1 MTPDMPMPND
11 RAAFNSALADIH
23 HDHAAMR
30 DLAEMAIRSGFPT
43 DETLSLAEMV
53 MAHERAEARLF
64 ALPFVTRPPESV
76 TARAARAHRHSLEYT
91 TGTYHLPDRG
101 AAAALFV
108 DNLLAHIAVEDAWL
122 AREDE
127 HQKERLKTHD

>member
-1 MTPDMPMPND
+1 MTPDISIPND
-11 RAAFNSALADIH
+11 RAAFNAALAEIH

-53 MAHERAEARLF
+53 TAHERTEARLF

-76 TARAARAHRHSLEYT
+76 TASAARAQRHCMEYT
-91 TGTYHLPDRG
+91 TGNYHLPDRS
-101 AAAALFV
+101 AAAALF
-108 DNLLAHIAVEDAWL
+108 A
-122 AREDE
+122 
-127 HQKERLKTHD
+127 K

>member
-1 MTPDMPMPND
+1 MTPDISIPND
-11 RAAFNSALADIH
+11 RAAFNAALAEIH

-53 MAHERAEARLF
+53 TAHERAEARLF

-76 TARAARAHRHSLEYT
+76 TASAARAQRHCMEYT
-91 TGTYHLPDRG
+91 TGNYHLPDRS

-108 DNLLAHIAVEDAWL
+108 ENLLAHIAAEDAWL

>member
-1 MTPDMPMPND
+1 MNPQMPLPND
-11 RAAFNSALADIH
+11 RAAFNAALAEIH
-23 HDHAAMR
+23 HDHTAMR
-30 DLAEMAIRSGFPT
+30 DLAELAIRSGFTT

-53 MAHERAEARLF
+53 TQHERAEARLF
-64 ALPFVTRPPESV
+64 ALPFVTIPPESV
-76 TARAARAHRHSLEYT
+76 TASAARAHRHCMEYS
-91 TGTYHLPDRG
+91 TGNYHLPDRG

-108 DNLLAHIAVEDAWL
+108 DTLLAHLMAEDAWL

>member
-1 MTPDMPMPND
+1 MNPQMTIPND
-11 RAAFNSALADIH
+11 RAAFNAALAEIH

-30 DLAEMAIRSGFPT
+30 GLAEIAIRSGFPT

-53 MAHERAEARLF
+53 SSHERAEARLF
-64 ALPFVTRPPESV
+64 ALPFVAKPPENVIAS
-76 TARAARAHRHSLEYT
+76 AARAQRHCVEYLS
-91 TGTYHLPDRG
+91 GNYHLPDRS

-108 DNLLAHIAVEDAWL
+108 DTLLAHIASEEAWL

-127 HQKERLKTHD
+127 HQKERLKTLA

>member
-1 MTPDMPMPND
+1 MNPQMSIPND
-11 RAAFNSALADIH
+11 RAAFNAALTEIH

-30 DLAEMAIRSGFPT
+30 GLAEMAIRSGFPT

-53 MAHERAEARLF
+53 ANHERAEARLF
-64 ALPFVTRPPESV
+64 ALPFVTKPPENVIAS
-76 TARAARAHRHSLEYT
+76 AARAQRHCVEYI
-91 TGTYHLPDRG
+91 TGDYHLPNRS

-122 AREDE
+122 AREDA